1 MANEKEEREFKLEM
15 LKVQIEHRDEWSKL
29 TKRET
34 TYVAI
39 GFSLMVS
46 FVLAFF
52 GIFIKTL
59 DVNWFYAS
67 IVAMLLYFGV
77 MVWLVF
83 WYDGKYKASK
93 KNLHEKLEKLRKKF
107 IEKKPIEEA

>member
-1 MANEKEEREFKLEM
+1 MTNKKEEREFKLEM

-34 TYVAI
+34 TYIAI

-52 GIFIKTL
+52 GIFVKTL

-67 IVAMLLYFGV
+67 IVVMLIYFTI
-77 MVWLVF
+77 MVVLVC
-83 WYDGKYKASK
+83 WYDGKYRASRE
-93 KNLHEKLEKLRKKF
+93 NLNEKLEKIQEKF
-107 IEKKPIEEA
+107 IGEVT